1 MVAPTSEDFQNILKE
16 QKKTNELLAAGNKDP
31 ELASSVKQNLGEILN
46 ESRLAKVSETFQQK
60 EGITQV
66 DEAQALTTEELNI
79 MNLSLGDKLHLIFLQ
94 LSNVREI
101 TLEQLKLG
109 LSSNQIEQKRLEEI
123 TKNKKTAAQLEEDE
137 KKKGLSL
144 KEMFKSKGFLI

>member
-1 MVAPTSEDFQNILKE
+1 
-16 QKKTNELLAAGNKDP
+16 
-31 ELASSVKQNLGEILN
+31 
-46 ESRLAKVSETFQQK
+46 
-60 EGITQV
+60 
-66 DEAQALTTEELNI
+66 

-144 KEMFKSKGFLI
+144 KEMFKSISKTFSGFRSDVKNYRNRVFPAKGLFKTAIGAAGLLLGLDFLTGGDGDRFFTFIDKMITTFKIIYTG